1 MKKNITNI
9 VEKLAS
15 HESYK
20 DLYHEHRYGVPLPSN
35 EVLLQI
41 IDLLRG
47 IVFPG
52 YYGTSSINTD
62 TLEYHIGH
70 ILFMMQQKYQSKYRV
85 YMMLD

>member
-41 IDLLRG
+41 TIRCL
-47 IVFPG
+47 IM
-52 YYGTSSINTD
+52 YQ
-62 TLEYHIGH
+62 H
-70 ILFMMQQKYQSKYRV
+70 ILMVHDRLINMLKTMMKRYD
-85 YMMLD
+85 MPPMLI